1 MQCPLY
7 KMSCLCNVLSM
18 QWCPVVYEM
27 SMAMQCFLWNVL
39 SMQCPV
45 FEMSFLWNEMRCQCN
60 FLFMKC
66 PVYAISCCLWNVNG
80 NAMFFMKC
88 SVYAMFFLWNE
99 MQCTFM
105 IQCPEYEI
113 FCKCK
118 EFGAK
123 RIEYILEWNLLEKSV
138 KRQFCCPVSILQVY
152 FTYLCYITFWSLEHH
167 FIENLR
173 LLLKENQIMK

>member
-27 SMAMQCFLWNVL
+27 SMAMQCFYEMFCLCNVLFLKCPFYEMKCDVNAIDCLRYVL

-45 FEMSFLWNEMRCQCN
+45 IYEMSMAMQCFLWNVLSLQCPFVYEMSMAMQC
-60 FLFMKC
+60 
-66 PVYAISCCLWNVNG
+66 
-80 NAMFFMKC
+80 FFMKC

-118 EFGAK
+118 EFGCK
-123 RIEYILEWNLLEKSV
+123 KNRIYIRVE
-138 KRQFCCPVSILQVY
+138 
-152 FTYLCYITFWSLEHH
+152 FTG
-167 FIENLR
+167 
-173 LLLKENQIMK
+173 KKV